1 MALQGIS
8 TGVAPNDGLG
18 DTLLVGAVK
27 INKNFQEIYNAI
39 GNGTTIFSGDPN
51 IDVGFITAT
60 GAYFSGNVT
69 IGSTLTYEDVTNI
82 DSVGLI
88 TARDGIAVLG
98 AGITVAG
105 VSTFYNATT
114 IGAASTFT
122 NTGLSVGSAVTITA
136 TGVNVTGIVTATTFS
151 GNLPTTDLTGTI
163 TNAQLAGSIENGK
176 LTNSS
181 IGIGGLTFSL
191 GDSDTTP
198 AFDLSDA
205 TNYPTSSLS
214 GTISNAQLAGSI
226 ANAKLSN
233 DSVSF
238 GGVSLDLG
246 GSDATPAFNLSDATD
261 YPTSSLS
268 GTITNAQLA
277 GSIADGKLASTFL
290 KNVVED
296 TTPQLG
302 GNLSLNSNTINGTG
316 NINFTGTL
324 TATSIVKSGGT
335 SSQFLKANGS
345 VDSSTY
351 LTSLGT
357 AILDGDFTSNGFMK
371 RTGAGSYT
379 VDTSTYLTTTG
390 NGSGLTNLTGSNI
403 SSGTVPVARIGTGT
417 KSASTYY
424 RGNGT
429 FATISSSS
437 LSDTVEGT
445 WTPVF
450 EGATTAGTYTYG
462 SRTGTYIRV
471 GNLVT
476 ATCNMT
482 NIATSS
488 AGSGIIQIG
497 QLPVNSSS
505 SKGVAVGSITI
516 TQFNTTTNCINV
528 TCELAEGVG
537 KMTVVQS
544 IDASNSVSLAVTD
557 KINDGADIRL
567 TITYFAD

>member
-176 LTNSS
+176 LINSS

-191 GDSDTTP
+191 GDTDATP
-198 AFDLSDA
+198 AFNLSDA
-205 TNYPTSSLS
+205 TDYPTSSLS
-214 GTISNAQLAGSI
+214 GTISNAQLANSSI
-226 ANAKLSN
+226 AI
-233 DSVSF
+233 
-238 GGVSLDLG
+238 GGVTLNLG
-246 GSDATPAFNLSDATD
+246 DTDATPAFNLSDATD

-302 GNLSLNSNTINGTG
+302 GNLSLNSNNINGTG

-429 FATISSSS
+429 FATISASS
-437 LSDTVEGT
+437 LSDAVEGT

-482 NIATSS
+482 NITTSS
-488 AGSGIIQIG
+488 VGSGIIQIG
-497 QLPVNSSS
+497 QLPINSSS